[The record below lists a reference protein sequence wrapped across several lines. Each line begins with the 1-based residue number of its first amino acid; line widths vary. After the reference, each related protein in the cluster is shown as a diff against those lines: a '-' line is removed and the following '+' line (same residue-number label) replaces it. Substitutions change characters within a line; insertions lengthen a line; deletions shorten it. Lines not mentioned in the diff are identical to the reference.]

1 MENNICEVCGAKE
14 WVLSRIHI
22 TAFYGSVYDGAD
34 VTLNVCGKC
43 LDAVISCLGQRAGG
57 DTVAGE

>member
-1 MENNICEVCGAKE
+1 MEDYICEVCGAKE

-22 TAFYGSVYDGAD
+22 TACYGSVHDGAD

-43 LDAVISCLGQRAGG
+43 LDAVISCLSQRAGG
-57 DTVAGE
+57 DTVADE